1 MNIITHSITQPTR
14 ERFDFDAR
22 CRWEGEGGLQQPPF
36 DRELPWSGGGW
47 PLRIGMAGIL
57 RRMTASFAG
66 PLNWLVSSDGRFAR
80 DTRELF
86 GIPPRGSERSLPRAT
101 ASIPSRG

>member
-1 MNIITHSITQPTR
+1 MNIITHSITQPTAD
-14 ERFDFDAR
+14 RFDYEAR

-36 DRELPWSGGGW
+36 NRGLPWSGSGW

-66 PLNWLVSSDGRFAR
+66 PLDWLVSSDGRFAR
-80 DTRELF
+80 DARELF
-86 GIPPRGSERSLPRAT
+86 GIPRLDRGARVNKTS
-101 ASIPSRG
+101 